1 MEIYI
6 SFNLF
11 KTCLCSNFSFIRV
24 MVWQEIWEFL
34 WKLLNKSN
42 FFLGILTKNYH
53 LNTITGEIGVPSGTG
68 LARQKL
74 SVVGRVR
81 LIGDGANS
89 LFKAEH
95 SPHQE
100 RSVQLSETDD
110 DDDIARFYSRDEHK
124 TSHHVI
130 LCSMNT
136 HDTYIFSHCI
146 GTFSNSDFFWDQ

>member
-1 MEIYI
+1 M
-6 SFNLF
+6 
-11 KTCLCSNFSFIRV
+11 
-24 MVWQEIWEFL
+24 
-34 WKLLNKSN
+34 
-42 FFLGILTKNYH
+42 
-53 LNTITGEIGVPSGTG
+53 PSGTG

-95 SPHQE
+95 SSHQE

-130 LCSMNT
+130 LCSMNI
-136 HDTYIFSHCI
+136 HDTYFHIALAHFPIQTFFEINKIMTVFSVITRNFQNLHICPLSQ
-146 GTFSNSDFFWDQ
+146 TLSFSGKNQQRPSCWKEGNSRNSQKKRTTPPAILIMTS